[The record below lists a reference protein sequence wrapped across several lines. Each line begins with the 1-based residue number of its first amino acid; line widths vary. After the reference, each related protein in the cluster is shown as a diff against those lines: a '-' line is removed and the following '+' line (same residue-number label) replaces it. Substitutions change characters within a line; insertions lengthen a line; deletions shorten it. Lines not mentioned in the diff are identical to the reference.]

1 MASLLRDHAGTP
13 GGASPA
19 TGARTA
25 GSARAG
31 NAARWAALA
40 VLVACG
46 PRAEEPLRVGA
57 AASLRE
63 PLEVVAARFA
73 ELDTGATVQLVFGA
87 SSDLAAQLR
96 AGAPLDVLLS
106 ADEEIAQALEREG
119 LVSSLR
125 MWASNRLVVIA
136 REEIAPQL
144 TQPADLIGPAVRR
157 IALPAPAVPV
167 GHYARE
173 WLARH
178 GLADALE
185 PRVVQTQD
193 ARATFAAVEAGN
205 ADAALVYATDAR
217 RAGSARVAFEIPDAE
232 QPRIVYVAALV
243 RDAQQPER
251 AARFLEYLGD
261 AEAAG
266 RLRDAGF
273 GTPGAPASP

>member
-1 MASLLRDHAGTP
+1 V
-13 GGASPA
+13 
-19 TGARTA
+19 
-25 GSARAG
+25 G
-31 NAARWAALA
+31 NAVRWVALV

-57 AASLRE
+57 AASLGE
-63 PLEVVAARFA
+63 PLEVIAARFA
-73 ELDTGATVQLVFGA
+73 ELGTGATVQLVFGA

-106 ADEEIAQALEREG
+106 ADEEIAQALETEG

-125 MWASNRLVVIA
+125 TFAANRLVVIA
-136 REEIAPQL
+136 SEEVAAQL
-144 TQPADLIGPAVRR
+144 AQPADLIGPAVRR
-157 IALPAPAVPV
+157 LALPAAAVPV

-178 GLADALE
+178 GLSKALE
-185 PRVVQTQD
+185 QRVVQTQH
-193 ARATFAAVEAGN
+193 ARATLAAVEAGN
-205 ADAALVYATDAR
+205 ADAAIVYVTDAR
-217 RAGSARVAFEIPDAE
+217 SAGSARVAFEIPDAE
-232 QPRIVYVAALV
+232 QPRIAYVAALV
-243 RDAQQPER
+243 RDAQQPEQ

-266 RLRDAGF
+266 TLRDAGF